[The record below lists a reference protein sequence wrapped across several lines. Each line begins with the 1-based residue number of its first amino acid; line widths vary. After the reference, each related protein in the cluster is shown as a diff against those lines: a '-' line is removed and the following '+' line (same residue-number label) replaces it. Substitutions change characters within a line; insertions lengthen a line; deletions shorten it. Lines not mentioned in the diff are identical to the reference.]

1 MSDSS
6 TQSEEEKA
14 IWTAAI
20 YDVLQPIVPLLT
32 SDDVSEIMING
43 PNSVYVEKKGKIEK
57 TDITFASEYELEAGM
72 RRVAQFAG
80 RRLGGDEI
88 SVDAR
93 LPDGSRVQIV
103 RSPASRMGMSVAIRR
118 FSKVKLKMSDILGRS
133 LSQDMA
139 DYLEKAVSGHRNIII
154 AGGTGT
160 GKTTML
166 NVLADYIDPA
176 ERIVTI
182 EDTAELQ
189 LKHEH
194 VVSFESQKP
203 RESGKGGITIRE
215 LFKAS
220 LRMRP
225 DRIIVGEC
233 RGGEAV
239 ELLQAMT
246 SGHDGTLATV
256 HASNVQDTLN
266 RMETMALMSDID
278 MPLSALRR
286 QIASAVHVIVNIVR
300 EPSGLRKMARIAE
313 VEDSLD
319 GNDNYVFRVLHEF

>member
-1 MSDSS
+1 
-6 TQSEEEKA
+6 
-14 IWTAAI
+14 
-20 YDVLQPIVPLLT
+20 
-32 SDDVSEIMING
+32 MING
-43 PNSVYVEKKGKIEK
+43 PDSVYVERKGRIEK
-57 TDITFASEYELEAGM
+57 TDITFRSEYDLEAGM

-80 RRLGGDEI
+80 RRLGPDDI

-103 RSPASRMGMSVAIRR
+103 RSPAARNGMSVAIRK
-118 FSKVKLKMSDILGRS
+118 FSKTTLKIESIIGNS
-133 LSQDMA
+133 LTQEMA
-139 DYLEKAVSGHRNIII
+139 DFLQECVSSHKNVII

-176 ERIVTI
+176 ERILTI

-189 LKHEH
+189 LNNDH
-194 VVSFESQKP
+194 VVTLESQKS
-203 RESGKGGITIRE
+203 RDSGKGGITIRE

-233 RGGEAV
+233 RGGEAI

-256 HASNVQDTLN
+256 HASTVHDTLN
-266 RMETMALMSDID
+266 RLETMALMSDID
-278 MPLSALRR
+278 MPLNALRR
-286 QIASAVHVIVNIVR
+286 QIASAVDIIVNIVR
-300 EPSGLRKMARIAE
+300 ESSGLRKVANIAK
-313 VEDSLD
+313 VEDNLD
-319 GNDNYVFRVLHEF
+319 GKGDYQFETLFEF

>member
-1 MSDSS
+1 MSG
-6 TQSEEEKA
+6 TLSEKEKD
-14 IWTAAI
+14 IWTRAI
-20 YDVLQPIVPLLT
+20 HNVLGPIVPLFN
-32 SDDVSEIMING
+32 DDSVSEIMING
-43 PNSVYVEKKGKIEK
+43 PSAVYVERKGRIEK
-57 TDITFASEYELEAGM
+57 TDIEFRSEYDLEAGM

-80 RRLGGDEI
+80 RRLGPDDI

-103 RSPASRMGMSVAIRR
+103 RSPAARNGMSVAIRK
-118 FSKVKLKMSDILGRS
+118 FSKTTLKIENIIGSS
-133 LSQDMA
+133 LTQEMA
-139 DYLEKAVSGHRNIII
+139 DFLENSVASHKNVIIS
-154 AGGTGT
+154 GGTGT

-176 ERIVTI
+176 ERILTI

-189 LKHEH
+189 LNNEH
-194 VVSFESQKP
+194 VVTLESQKA
-203 RESGKGGITIRE
+203 RDSGKGGITIRE

-256 HASNVQDTLN
+256 HASTVHDTLN
-266 RMETMALMSDID
+266 RLETMALMSDID
-278 MPLSALRR
+278 MPLNALRR
-286 QIASAVHVIVNIVR
+286 QIASAVDIIVNIVR
-300 EPSGLRKMARIAE
+300 ESSGLRKVARIAT
-313 VEDSLD
+313 VEDNLD
-319 GNDNYVFRVLHEF
+319 SKGDYVFETLFEF

>member
-1 MSDSS
+1 MNGILNDS
-6 TQSEEEKA
+6 EKE
-14 IWTAAI
+14 IWTRAI
-20 YDVLQPIVPLLT
+20 HNVLGPIVPLFH
-32 SDDVSEIMING
+32 DDTVSEIMING
-43 PNSVYVEKKGKIEK
+43 PDSVYVERKGRIEK
-57 TDITFASEYELEAGM
+57 TDIKFRSEYDLEAGM

-80 RRLGGDEI
+80 RRLGPDDI

-103 RSPASRMGMSVAIRR
+103 RSPAARNGMSVAIRK
-118 FSKVKLKMSDILGRS
+118 FSKTTLKIESIIGNS
-133 LSQDMA
+133 LTQEMA
-139 DYLEKAVSGHRNIII
+139 DFLQECVSSHKNVIIS
-154 AGGTGT
+154 GGTGT

-176 ERIVTI
+176 ERILTI

-189 LKHEH
+189 LNNEH
-194 VVSFESQKP
+194 VVTLESQKS

-256 HASNVQDTLN
+256 HASTVHDTLN
-266 RMETMALMSDID
+266 RLETMALMSDID
-278 MPLSALRR
+278 MPLNALRR
-286 QIASAVHVIVNIVR
+286 QIASAVDIIVNIVR
-300 EPSGLRKMARIAE
+300 ESSGLRKVARIAT
-313 VEDSLD
+313 VADNLD
-319 GNDNYVFRVLHEF
+319 GKGDYQFETLFKF

>member
-1 MSDSS
+1 MTGTLSD
-6 TQSEEEKA
+6 EEKQ
-14 IWTAAI
+14 IWTLAI
-20 YDVLQPIVPLLT
+20 YDVIAPIVPLLNDET
-32 SDDVSEIMING
+32 VSEIMING
-43 PNSVYVEKKGKIEK
+43 ANSIYVERNGKIVRS
-57 TDITFASEYELEAGM
+57 DAFFRSEYELEAGM

-80 RRLGGDEI
+80 RRLGKDDV

-103 RSPASRMGMSVAIRR
+103 RSPAARNGMSVAIRK
-118 FSKVKLKMSDILGRS
+118 FSKTTLTIDKIIGNS
-133 LSQDMA
+133 LTLEMA
-139 DYLEKAVSGHRNIII
+139 DFLKVAVQSHKNIII
-154 AGGTGT
+154 SGGTGT

-166 NVLADYIDPA
+166 NVLADYIERD
-176 ERIVTI
+176 ERILTI

-189 LKHEH
+189 LKNEH
-194 VVSFESQKP
+194 VVTLESQKA
-203 RESGKGGITIRE
+203 RETGRGGITIRE

-233 RGGEAV
+233 RGGEAI

-256 HASNVQDTLN
+256 HASTVHDTLN
-266 RMETMALMSDID
+266 RLETMALMSDID
-278 MPLSALRR
+278 MPLNALRR
-286 QIASAVHVIVNIVR
+286 QISSAVDVIVNIVR
-300 EPSGLRKMARIAE
+300 EPSGLRKIARIAT

-319 GNDNYVFRVLHEF
+319 SNGSYQFETLYEF